1 MISGNGAGY
10 PCSHRGV
17 KPMRSVRIAVG
28 PEERR
33 ELESILRRQYV
44 VRDEQDFITSF
55 DPSEGDSL
63 QDVID
68 DLIAHFSDPDGEGYD
83 ETDMVV
89 WRDGR
94 IAAVVHRDEAG
105 QPQATVFEHDLS

>member
-1 MISGNGAGY
+1 
-10 PCSHRGV
+10 
-17 KPMRSVRIAVG
+17 MRSLRIAVG

-55 DPSEGDSL
+55 DPAEGESL

-68 DLIAHFSDPDGEGYD
+68 DLISHFSAPDGLGYA

-94 IAAVVHRDEAG
+94 IVAVVRRDEDG
-105 QPQATVFEHDLS
+105 LPQASMFPRGV

>member
-1 MISGNGAGY
+1 MVSGNGAGY
-10 PCSHRGV
+10 LRSHLGV
-17 KPMRSVRIAVG
+17 KPMRSIRIAVG

-55 DPSEGDSL
+55 DPSEGESL

-68 DLIAHFSDPDGEGYD
+68 DLLSHFSDPDGEGYD

-94 IAAVVHRDEAG
+94 IMAVVRLDDQGLPRATIFPRG
-105 QPQATVFEHDLS
+105 PQ

>member
-1 MISGNGAGY
+1 M
-10 PCSHRGV
+10 RGL
-17 KPMRSVRIAVG
+17 RIAVG

-63 QDVID
+63 QVVLD
-68 DLIAHFSDPDGEGYD
+68 DLISHFSDPDGLGYD

-94 IAAVVHRDEAG
+94 IVAVVRRDEEG
-105 QPQATVFEHDLS
+105 LPRATVFQRGLR